1 MQDLTMLV
9 VACLVFGFC
18 LSAMVM
24 HALGLPRDAKLGT
37 ALTAMTTAAVAFL
50 AGFVTWLV
58 SEDLWNQAVL
68 AVLAYGTAAVAGLVA
83 DPAKRRFGLVVSAS
97 GWVVLPLA
105 AILVLRS
112 I

>member
-1 MQDLTMLV
+1 MQDLTILF
-9 VACLVFGFC
+9 VACVVFGFC

-37 ALTAMTTAAVAFL
+37 ALTIMTTTAVAFL

-58 SEDLWNQAVL
+58 SEGMWNQAIV
-68 AVLAYGTAAVAGLVA
+68 ACLAYVTAAIAGLIA
-83 DPAKRRFGLVVSAS
+83 DPAKRSLGVVVSTS

-105 AILVLRS
+105 AIVVIS
-112 I
+112 TI